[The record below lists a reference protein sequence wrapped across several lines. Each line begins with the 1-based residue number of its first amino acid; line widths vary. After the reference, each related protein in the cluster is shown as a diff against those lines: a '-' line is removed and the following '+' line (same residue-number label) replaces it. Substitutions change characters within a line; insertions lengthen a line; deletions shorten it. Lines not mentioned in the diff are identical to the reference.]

1 MKKFVAFFLLLVLV
15 IGCKSSSAP
24 VASAPVEPVASTKLD
39 KSSQVAIKGNWKI
52 TNVAYPGSNYF
63 KVDSF
68 QIADSQCFVGS
79 TWNFISNNNKGS
91 MSLTKSDCPAFS
103 SPIVWSINKEGMFV
117 LKIVE
122 AGVKSKTVTQGYLLK
137 VANQTESAFQLI
149 DKIDVGGQKKDITY
163 QFEKI
168 N

>member
-1 MKKFVAFFLLLVLV
+1 LFF
-15 IGCKSSSAP
+15 GCKSSSSTTSKTVESKP
-24 VASAPVEPVASTKLD
+24 VANTKLD
-39 KSSQVAIKGNWKI
+39 KSSQVAIKGDWKI
-52 TNVAYPGSNYF
+52 ASVEYPGSNYF

-91 MSLTKSDCPAFS
+91 MSLTKSDCPSFN

-122 AGVKSKTVTQGYLLK
+122 VGIKSKTVTQGYLLR
-137 VANQTESAFQLI
+137 VANQTETSFQLI

-163 QFEKI
+163 QFERI